1 MDKNFTD
8 AATNSNQE
16 LAEWPIELDALNAD
30 PEHHRLLF
38 ENDRVRVLDTLILP
52 GDITELHTHCFPSA
66 LYIISWSDFI
76 RYDEQGNVLL
86 DSSSLPGTPAPGSSI
101 WTTAL
106 GPHRLRNVGSSPLH
120 IISTELK
127 K

>member
-1 MDKNFTD
+1 MDNNFSSTPVV
-8 AATNSNQE
+8 SNPEILQ
-16 LAEWPIELDALNAD
+16 WPNELDALHAD
-30 PEHHRLLF
+30 PGHHKLLF

-52 GDITELHTHCFPSA
+52 GDITELHTHCFPAA

-76 RYDEQGNVLL
+76 RYDEQGNILL
-86 DSSSLPGTPAPGSSI
+86 NSSSLPIIPSPCSSM

-106 GPHRLRNVGSSPLH
+106 GAHRLRNIGTAPLH

-127 K
+127 S